1 MDSSRLKRGMSKKRD
16 HQEMER
22 RRGRAAKM
30 FEKGYPAPDVAKRLG
45 VARQVGY
52 RWKQAWVEGGK
63 AALASKGQAGR
74 KPKLSAA
81 HARQVVDALL
91 EGPDAQGY
99 KTHLWTLPRVAL
111 LIHKLT
117 GVRYHPGHVWRVLGA
132 LGFSCQRP
140 ERRAIE
146 RDGKAISRWKRA
158 RWPGIKKKPAG
169 SDAPSSSSMRAG

>member
-1 MDSSRLKRGMSKKRD
+1 MIERGMSKKRD

-30 FEKGYPAPDVAKRLG
+30 FEKGYPAPEVARRLG

-52 RWKQAWVEGGK
+52 RWQHAWEQGGK
-63 AALASKGQAGR
+63 VALASKGQAGP

-81 HARQVVDALL
+81 QAGQVVDALI

-111 LIHKLT
+111 LIEQLT

-132 LGFSCQRP
+132 LGLSCQRP

-146 RDGKAISRWKRA
+146 RDTRALKRWKRV
-158 RWPGIKKKPAG
+158 RWPDIKKKPIG
-169 SDAPSSSSMRAG
+169 SAAPSSSSTRAD

>member
-1 MDSSRLKRGMSKKRD
+1 MSKKRD

-22 RRGRAAKM
+22 RRNRAARM
-30 FEKGYPAPDVAKRLG
+30 FEKGCPAADVSKRLG

-52 RWKQAWVEGGK
+52 RWKQAWEQGGK
-63 AALASKGQAGR
+63 AALASKGKAGR

-81 HARQVVDALL
+81 HARQVVEALI

-111 LIHKLT
+111 LIHQLT

-146 RDGKAISRWKRA
+146 RDGKAIGRWKRS
-158 RWPGIKKKPAG
+158 RWPVIKKKPAG
-169 SDAPSSSSMRAG
+169 SAAPSSSSTRAD